1 MDLSFSNEFELSNK
15 GFSSVHSEFVMNGW
29 NLKKNQK
36 DLLIY
41 GKDEY
46 PCDEFI
52 IKVTPTNILVTVP
65 ITNTNYMYTT
75 TFNNYFNAC
84 DYILLHLKTI
94 EDYYNNKKSKHRRE
108 DDDDDAD
115 DEDEDA
121 AEDD

>member
-1 MDLSFSNEFELSNK
+1 M
-15 GFSSVHSEFVMNGW
+15 HSEFIMNDW
-29 NLKKNQK
+29 KLKKNQK

-84 DYILLHLKTI
+84 DHISLHLKNI
-94 EDYYNNKKSKHRRE
+94 ESYYSNKKSKHQRE
-108 DDDDDAD
+108 DEY
-115 DEDEDA
+115 EDEDA